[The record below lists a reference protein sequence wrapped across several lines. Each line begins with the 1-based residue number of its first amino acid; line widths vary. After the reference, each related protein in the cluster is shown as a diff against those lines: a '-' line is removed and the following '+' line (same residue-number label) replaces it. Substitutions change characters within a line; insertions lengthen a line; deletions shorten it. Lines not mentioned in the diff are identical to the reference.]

1 MAPIVLS
8 PITKWFIGIGILAG
22 LYFAIVKIY
31 DKGLEWLDEQKQEA
45 VDAAVEAKVATI
57 GEDLANAQ
65 LTNIQQQLAD
75 QKKSQ
80 AAMLQAMSASR
91 RDMQRLEELQKAQNL
106 THLLQVDPEQGV
118 MLVNAN
124 TANAWAEF
132 DAVNKELSHEK

>member
-8 PITKWFIGIGILAG
+8 PITKWFIGIGILAV

>member
-1 MAPIVLS
+1 MAPIVLP
-8 PITKWFIGIGILAG
+8 PITKWFIGIGILAV

>member
-8 PITKWFIGIGILAG
+8 PITKWFIGIGILAV

-91 RDMQRLEELQKAQNL
+91 RDMQRLEETQKAQNL

>member
-8 PITKWFIGIGILAG
+8 PITKWFIGIGILAV

-57 GEDLANAQ
+57 GEDSANAQ

-80 AAMLQAMSASR
+80 AAMLAAMSASR